1 MLNSIYRKLILLVS
15 ATVVLIA
22 LIMFSMWSLLQQ
34 QKQAQIDL
42 ENIIEIHLSVDQL
55 RSQLWVFL
63 QHSDNQSLNEVFLA
77 QKSLSNK
84 LAAMPNMVANINNI
98 NKMNQS
104 LAILLEKEKS
114 MAQQAPNDDHIP
126 PQINRPESLTLTSND
141 LLHSRYNMLAQSMT
155 EELFYLQQRILNR
168 SANTQNLTLISSA
181 LQLIIFSFLVSA
193 IAWLI
198 LQRFKRGVRALQ
210 VAIQRLASGHLNSKV
225 TQKNLDSEFLD
236 IAAFFNRMTE
246 SLRNTTVTRD
256 ELKKEVQRQ
265 TEVLSKQKED
275 FLFLSQHDH
284 LTGLMNR
291 RAFEQT
297 LENAIIKANRSNSS
311 IALLFIDLDRFK
323 QVNDTLGH
331 DAGDEILRQV
341 AKRLRENIRESD
353 FIGRLGGDEFVV
365 CLDLLTDINS
375 AEKKAHQIINDI
387 EQPITFA
394 EHCLLIQ
401 ASIGIS
407 YFPLQTRDLRSL
419 VRIADEAMYRAKK
432 ISGSAVVTDI
442 GERGPL
448 QNPNA

>member
-1 MLNSIYRKLILLVS
+1 
-15 ATVVLIA
+15 
-22 LIMFSMWSLLQQ
+22 MFSMWSLLQQ

-63 QHSDNQSLNEVFLA
+63 QYSDSQSLNEVFLA
-77 QKSLSNK
+77 QKSLSKK
-84 LAAMPNMVANINNI
+84 LAAMPHMIANINNM

-114 MAQQAPNDDHIP
+114 MAQQSLTSHFPTLNNIP
-126 PQINRPESLTLTSND
+126 KSLTLTSSD

-155 EELFYLQQRILNR
+155 EELFYLQQRILNQ
-168 SANTQNLTLISSA
+168 SANVQNITLISSA
-181 LQLIIFSFLVSA
+181 LQLLIFSAIVTA

-210 VAIQRLASGHLNSKV
+210 TAIQRLTNGYLNSKV
-225 TQKNLDSEFLD
+225 TQKNLDSEFLE

-246 SLRNTTVTRD
+246 SLQNTTVTRD

-265 TEVLSKQKED
+265 TKVLSKQKED

-291 RAFEQT
+291 RAFEQA
-297 LENAIIKANRSNSS
+297 LENSIIKANRNKSS

-341 AKRLRENIRESD
+341 AKRLGENIRESD
-353 FIGRLGGDEFVV
+353 FIGRLGGDEFVI
-365 CLDLLTDINS
+365 CLDLLTDINN
-375 AEKKAHQIINDI
+375 AEKKAHQIIHDI
-387 EQPITFA
+387 EQPIPFA
-394 EHCLLIQ
+394 EHTLIIQ
-401 ASIGIS
+401 VSIGIS
-407 YFPLQTRDLRSL
+407 YFPLQTRDVRSL

-442 GERGPL
+442 SERATF
-448 QNPNA
+448 QKSK